1 MKQRLIQKQADSENE
16 IVFVPVSI
24 EIYKYYE
31 LLKRKY
37 ITVFKEEINKTIY
50 YLGDNFVQV
59 KNASGNF
66 NTTYYYHDGNL
77 IADKDKGGNKRYYH
91 PDHLGSTSLITN
103 ASGGIVEETFY
114 LPFGDILSGG
124 SESRFN
130 YNSKEK
136 DSTGLNYYGARYYKS
151 TQSQFI
157 QPDSIIQDV
166 YNPQS
171 LNRYSY
177 VLNNPY
183 KYVDPS
189 GELGVEAILGFIGF
203 VAAVDYGVEIVKGI
217 LEGKSFSEAYESGS
231 QAAGQSVYNV
241 VTHPV
246 ETAITIGDG
255 AVLGEAIGGVLG
267 RIGKGVSKVD
277 DVGKGIS
284 EISPRGEVSSLSN
297 VNQNKINHIL
307 QEGHNWG
314 KVVDNPNDWNQVSS
328 VIDDVVKTGG

>member
-136 DSTGLNYYGARYYKS
+136 DS
-151 TQSQFI
+151 
-157 QPDSIIQDV
+157 
-166 YNPQS
+166 
-171 LNRYSY
+171 
-177 VLNNPY
+177 
-183 KYVDPS
+183 
-189 GELGVEAILGFIGF
+189 
-203 VAAVDYGVEIVKGI
+203 
-217 LEGKSFSEAYESGS
+217 
-231 QAAGQSVYNV
+231 
-241 VTHPV
+241 
-246 ETAITIGDG
+246 
-255 AVLGEAIGGVLG
+255 
-267 RIGKGVSKVD
+267 
-277 DVGKGIS
+277 
-284 EISPRGEVSSLSN
+284 
-297 VNQNKINHIL
+297 
-307 QEGHNWG
+307 
-314 KVVDNPNDWNQVSS
+314 
-328 VIDDVVKTGG
+328 